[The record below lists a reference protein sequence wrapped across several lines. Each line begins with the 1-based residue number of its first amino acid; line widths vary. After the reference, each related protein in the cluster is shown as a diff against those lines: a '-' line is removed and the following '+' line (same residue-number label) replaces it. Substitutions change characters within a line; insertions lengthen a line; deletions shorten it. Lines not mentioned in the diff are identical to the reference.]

1 MKTTL
6 TFEISP
12 HESAAI
18 RTYLGDVEL
27 ACATGGRWVE
37 VFIEQVVQ
45 AALLNLRYQGFIEE
59 VFRGSVTDRM
69 YEDPTDIRTG
79 TKMLRRP
86 GHLKAPI

>member
-18 RTYLGDVEL
+18 RTYLGDAEL

-37 VFIEQVVQ
+37 VFIEQVAQ

-59 VFRGSVTDRM
+59 AFRGAATDRM
-69 YEDPTDIRTG
+69 SEDPTDIRIG
-79 TKMLRRP
+79 TKILHRP
-86 GHLKAPI
+86 DHLKAPI

>member
-18 RTYLGDVEL
+18 RTHLGDAEL
-27 ACATGGRWVE
+27 ACATDGRWIE
-37 VFIEQVVQ
+37 KFIEQVVQ

-59 VFRGSVTDRM
+59 AFRGAVTDRM
-69 YEDPTDIRTG
+69 SEDPTDIRTR

>member
-18 RTYLGDVEL
+18 RTYLGYAEL
-27 ACATGGRWVE
+27 GCATDDRWVKM
-37 VFIEQVVQ
+37 FIEQVVQ

-59 VFRGSVTDRM
+59 VFRGAVTDRM
-69 YEDPTDIRTG
+69 YEDPTDTRTA

-86 GHLKAPI
+86 GHLKAPV